1 MDTSNLSTFFALRSW
16 LPAIARIA
24 SLLLAVAGIAHAWDG
39 SAPVRFQRIG
49 VEQGLSQSM
58 VYSILQDSR
67 GYMWFGTRDGLNRYD
82 GYSFIRYM
90 HQPYARNSM
99 PSGVIRTVRED
110 AAGRLWIGTLRGGL
124 VWFNTRRDTFIS
136 FRQDQ
141 RDPTSLND
149 DNVTAL
155 CIDSSGTLWAGGLN
169 GGISMLENVARY
181 DGRGPVRFRRFVNDP
196 HDSTS
201 LPSGVIHSIT
211 EGPGGEVWIAAE
223 AGVCRFNRATGTFH
237 RYPGSPDTSAPSPVY
252 AVMVDHKGTLWI
264 GSGTGLS
271 YLDRTTGR
279 VRMRIPAGIVG
290 SIVEDDAG
298 VLWFASTGGLHAY
311 DPVNG
316 THRVFRH
323 DPHDPGSLSS
333 TVILSVGRDRSGGIW
348 VGAEK
353 GLHRVDYAASRFRHY
368 IADSS
373 VFSLPDGLDIRSLYE
388 DSSGMLWVGTSGQGL
403 LEVDRKTAAV
413 RAYRRQQYPNDGA
426 DYISTIYEDHTGRLW
441 VGTREGIGLVDRH
454 AGKTVLMNNEF
465 NIPVGMGMNVW
476 SIQED
481 REGMLWVG
489 TVSGLMRVDPS
500 QRRAQRISYA
510 EGEAAKSIYN
520 SVWII
525 HQDRRGDLW
534 LGTPV
539 GLFHRN
545 QATGKFRRYHHD
557 PDNPTSISHNEVWYI
572 HEDHSGALWI
582 GTWGGGLNRFDRVS
596 GTFSHYTDREG
607 LPSNVI
613 HGILE
618 DSSGAFWISSGRG
631 VFRLDP
637 ASGAIS
643 RFDRSDGLQGDEFNP
658 KACLRARDGEMFFG
672 GPNGLNGFFPER
684 MVSVRSFDPP
694 IVITSHRRLDSLVIR
709 ELLDSE
715 TVEIGRNENSFS
727 FEFTALAYTGSGK
740 IRYAYMLEGFDHD
753 WVQAGT
759 RRYATYTNLAPG
771 EYRFRVRTISS
782 DGAWSGHETLVHVT
796 VIPSF
801 WNTWRFRGL
810 ALACACALGLVWYRV
825 RKRRSR
831 ELQAALEEAR
841 EIERRGIA
849 TELHDGPLQDLYGTR
864 FPLDRL
870 HDTLGNEK
878 DRADVDKVLTTLADV
893 RNSLRNVCGDL
904 QMSDLQQGLGAALYG
919 HAAYLREHVPGIR
932 VHFALEGDEEKLPV
946 GIARNLFRV
955 YRTAI
960 NNVIKHAGAMNVW
973 TDLTIGDG
981 WAELVVRDDGCGF
994 EPPQKP
1000 ADFVREKHY
1009 GLLLAE
1015 SHVRSMGGRLNII
1028 SRPGRGTTVRVM
1040 VEWRRSFLLWL
1051 LHRFESR
1058 SGVRVPPANLG

>member
-1 MDTSNLSTFFALRSW
+1 MDTSSLFLSSIFRSW
-16 LPAIARIA
+16 LPAIACMA
-24 SLLLAVAGIAHAWDG
+24 LLLCVPAGAARARDD

-58 VYSILQDSR
+58 VYCILQDSR

-90 HQPYARNSM
+90 HQPYARNTM

-124 VWFNTRRDTFIS
+124 VLFNTRRDTFTS
-136 FRQDQ
+136 FRHSAS
-141 RDPTSLND
+141 DPASLKD

-155 CIDSSGTLWAGGLN
+155 CIDSSGALWAGGLN
-169 GGISMLENVARY
+169 GGLSRLENVAGY
-181 DGRGPVRFRRFVNDP
+181 DGRAPARFTRFVHNP
-196 HDSTS
+196 RDSS
-201 LPSGVIHSIT
+201 SILPGVISSIVQ
-211 EGPGGEVWIAAE
+211 GPGGELWIAAE
-223 AGVCRFNRATGTFH
+223 TGLCLFNRANGTFK
-237 RYPGSPDTSAPSPVY
+237 RYPGLPDTSAPAPVY
-252 AVMVDHKGTLWI
+252 CLMMDRKGTLWI

-271 YLDRTTGR
+271 YLDRTTGK
-279 VRMRIPAGIVG
+279 VQMRIPAAIVG
-290 SIVEDDAG
+290 SIVQDDAG

-311 DPVNG
+311 DPANG
-316 THRVFRH
+316 THRVFKH
-323 DPHDPGSLSS
+323 DPRDPASLSS
-333 TVILSVGRDRSGGIW
+333 TVILSVGMDRSGGIW

-403 LEVDRKTAAV
+403 LEVDRKKATV
-413 RAYRRQQYPNDGA
+413 RPYRRQRYPNDGA
-426 DYISTIYEDHTGRLW
+426 DYISTIYQDHTGRLW
-441 VGTREGIGLVDRH
+441 VGTREGMGWVDRN
-454 AGKTVLMNNEF
+454 AGKTVLVNDEF
-465 NIPVGMGMNVW
+465 NIPSGMGKNVW

-481 REGMLWVG
+481 SQGILWVG
-489 TVSGLMRVDPS
+489 AVSGLMRVDPQ
-500 QRRAQRISYA
+500 QRLAERVSYA
-510 EGEAAKSIYN
+510 EGEAAKSTYN
-520 SVWII
+520 SVWTI
-525 HQDRRGDLW
+525 HYDRRGDLW

-539 GLFHRN
+539 GLFHRDR
-545 QATGKFRRYHHD
+545 ASGRFRRYQHD
-557 PDNPTSISHNEVWYI
+557 PDDPTSLSHNEVWYI
-572 HEDHSGALWI
+572 HEDRGGTLWM
-582 GTWGGGLNRFDRVS
+582 GTWGGGLNRFDRAS
-596 GTFSHYTDREG
+596 GTFRHYTDREG

-631 VFRLDP
+631 VFRMDP
-637 ASGAIS
+637 VNGAIS

-684 MVSVRSFDPP
+684 MVSMRSFDPP

-709 ELLDSE
+709 ELRDE
-715 TVEIGRNENSFS
+715 EMVEISPNENSFS
-727 FEFTALAYTGSGK
+727 FEFTALAYTGAGK
-740 IRYAYMLEGFDHD
+740 IRYVYMLEGFDQD

-771 EYRFRVRTISS
+771 EYRFRVKTISS
-782 DGAWSGHETLVHVT
+782 DGAWSGHEATVHVT

-801 WNTWRFRGL
+801 WNTWRFR
-810 ALACACALGLVWYRV
+810 AMAFACACVLGLVWYRV
-825 RKRRSR
+825 RKRRTR

-870 HDTLGNEK
+870 HDTLDNEK
-878 DRADVDKVLTTLADV
+878 DRADVEKVLTTLADV

-904 QMSDLQQGLGAALYG
+904 QMSDLQQGLGTAIYG
-919 HAAYLREHVPGIR
+919 HAVYLREHVPGIR

-1015 SHVRSMGGRLNII
+1015 SHVRAMGGRLNII
-1028 SRPGRGTTVRVM
+1028 SKPGRGTTIRVM
-1040 VEWRRSFLLWL
+1040 AEWRKSFMMWL

-1058 SGVRVPPANLG
+1058 SGVRVPPSGLG